1 MKTQSAITKL
11 VDIPSSIHF
20 FRGQRVLLD
29 SDLAIIYG
37 VSTARLNE
45 QLRRNLARFPEDF
58 AFQLTGKEFGQLK
71 QVMGDSG
78 RYGGRRTLP
87 YVFTEHGAIMLA
99 SVLNSPVAIEASV
112 RVVRAFVH
120 LREMLAGNR
129 QLAAK
134 FAELERRLDGHD
146 ESLKKLFDAIRR
158 MLNPDAPAKP
168 TREIGF
174 HVHETPVRYRIR
186 RRKSKVGI

>member
-1 MKTQSAITKL
+1 MKTQSAMMNVT
-11 VDIPSSIHF
+11 DIPSAIHL

-37 VSTARLNE
+37 VSTTRLNE
-45 QLRRNLARFPEDF
+45 QLRRNLARFPQDF
-58 AFQLTGKEFGQLK
+58 AFQLTSKEFGQLK
-71 QVMGDSG
+71 QALGDSG

-99 SVLNSPVAIEASV
+99 SILNSSVAIEASV

-158 MLNPDAPAKP
+158 ILNPDTPAKS

-174 HVHETPVRYRIR
+174 HVHEAPVRYRTR
-186 RRKSKVGI
+186 QQKSTVGI

>member
-1 MKTQSAITKL
+1 MKTQSAMMNVT
-11 VDIPSSIHF
+11 DIPSAIHL

-37 VSTARLNE
+37 VSTTRLNE
-45 QLRRNLARFPEDF
+45 QLRRNLARFPQDF
-58 AFQLTGKEFGQLK
+58 AFQLTSKEFGQLK
-71 QVMGDSG
+71 QALGDSG

-99 SVLNSPVAIEASV
+99 SILNSPVAIEASV

-120 LREMLAGNR
+120 LREMLASNR

-158 MLNPDAPAKP
+158 ILNPDTPPKS

-174 HVHETPVRYRIR
+174 HVHEAPVRYRTR
-186 RRKSKVGI
+186 QQKSTVGI

>member
-1 MKTQSAITKL
+1 MIPT
-11 VDIPSSIHF
+11 VDIPSSIHC

-29 SDLAIIYG
+29 SDLATIYG

-45 QLRRNLARFPEDF
+45 QLRRNIDRFPQDF
-58 AFQLTGKEFGQLK
+58 AFQLTAKEFNELK
-71 QVMGDSG
+71 RVLGNSG

-120 LREMLAGNR
+120 LREMLAGNK

-146 ESLKKLFDAIRR
+146 EALKQLFDAIRQ
-158 MLNPDAPAKP
+158 MLNPEEPPPA
-168 TREIGF
+168 REIGF
-174 HVHETPVRYRIR
+174 HIHETPVRYRIR
-186 RRKSKVGI
+186 RQKSRIGI